1 MSLKKL
7 FLLLFFFSGLGLSA
21 QAPANKEV
29 PVAKELPSAKKS
41 ASEKESGSN
50 KDPKKRQRPGFFD
63 KQELT
68 SSDYLSSIEKAN
80 ETMNTVRNNSEFERK
95 TTFIF
100 KEIEDT
106 NTSINLIT
114 ENLKGA
120 NNTNV
125 RNQQMY
131 QKVLFELQEDLEGYQ
146 TALNKNTAK
155 LVDLK
160 KDLRGIMKD
169 TVFRKMIRDTVIRA
183 QFKPE
188 LKDLKAKFMATDSL
202 LKVNLGILNIHK
214 TQTTEKKIVIAEA
227 LELVSDRLDKSGI
240 TMFGNECPNFWKS
253 KLNIGDKKISTFI
266 YDKFSVEIK
275 AFTYYFKYSLP
286 NTLLLIIVIGLLLWW
301 IIHNRKYLKKNDKW
315 ETLGSFDFKYL
326 NSGTILPVL
335 VIALNIAIALNL
347 YAPAL
352 YIEFIHLLLLLTLTF
367 IFLKKWSGK
376 AFRKWILLVVI
387 FAAFSFIDLFLEIS
401 FVQRSIFILINIISI
416 RFGLV
421 DLKYIKKEM
430 YIQGFFSWANI
441 IFIGFNGLAI
451 LFNLF
456 GRVSLAHTLSLTA
469 IIALTQIIALSVFLK
484 VVMEIITL
492 QIYVIRLK
500 RGIDKLFDFHSLVK
514 NSNKPFLLLVIYL
527 WIVVIA
533 SNLNIS
539 DNLSAIGGYI
549 FNKENKIGSF
559 SFTLGSFGLFFLII
573 WIAHILQKYV
583 AFFFGEIEQ
592 ENEENIN
599 KRQHSKLLITR
610 LVLLAVGYLL
620 AISASGMPLDKI
632 TIILGALGVG
642 VGLGLQPIVNNF
654 ISGVIL
660 IFERPIQIGD
670 VIESGTQSGRVKE
683 INLRTTK
690 IDTSN
695 GAEVII
701 PNGNILSQNIVNWT
715 YSNNYKL
722 IDISFTI
729 SGVITEDE
737 ITETIISSLNTISLV
752 FTDKEPQ
759 ILFDSISEDKYK
771 IKVKFWCNIYR
782 TEQAISEA
790 RRALYESFK
799 KKEISLND

>member
-7 FLLLFFFSGLGLSA
+7 SLLLLFFFSLHLNA
-21 QAPANKEV
+21 QTSTTKDIPAIKEGETNKDF
-29 PVAKELPSAKKS
+29 KKKKS
-41 ASEKESGSN
+41 A
-50 KDPKKRQRPGFFD
+50 FFD

-80 ETMNTVRNNSEFERK
+80 ETMNIVRNKGVFERRIL
-95 TTFIF
+95 FIF
-100 KEIEDT
+100 KEIDDT
-106 NTSINLIT
+106 NSSINLIT

-131 QKVLFELQEDLEGYQ
+131 QKILLELQEDLEGYQ
-146 TALNKNTAK
+146 AALNKSSTTI
-155 LVDLK
+155 LDLK
-160 KDLRGIMKD
+160 KDLRSIMKD
-169 TVFRKMIRDTVIRA
+169 TVFRKMIKDTVIRA

-188 LKDLKAKFMATDSL
+188 LKDLKAKFMSTDSL
-202 LKVNLGILNIHK
+202 LKANMSILNLHK
-214 TQTTEKKIVIAEA
+214 TQTSEKKIVIAEA

-240 TMFGNECPNFWKS
+240 TILGNECPNIWKS
-253 KLNIGDKKISTFI
+253 KLLEVGKQNISTFI
-266 YDKFSVEIK
+266 SDKFSVEIK
-275 AFTYYFKYSLP
+275 AFSYYFKYSLR

-301 IIHNRKYLKKNDKW
+301 IIHNRKYLKKNKKW
-315 ETLGSFDFKYL
+315 ETVGSFDFKYL
-326 NSGTILPVL
+326 TYGTVLPVL
-335 VIALNIAIALNL
+335 VVALNIAIALNL

-352 YIEFIHLLLLLTLTF
+352 YIEFLHLLLLLTLTF
-367 IFLKKWSGK
+367 LFLNKWSGK
-376 AFRKWILLVVI
+376 AFRKWVLLVGI
-387 FAAFSFIDLFLEIS
+387 FAAFSFIDLFLETS
-401 FVQRSIFILINIISI
+401 FLQRTIFIAINIISI
-416 RFGLV
+416 RFGLI
-421 DLKYIKKEM
+421 DLKYIKEEM
-430 YIQGFFSWANI
+430 YIKGFFSWANI
-441 IFIGFNGLAI
+441 IFISFNSLAI

-484 VVMEIITL
+484 VLMEIITL

-500 RGIDKLFDFHSLVK
+500 RGIDKIFDFQSLTN

-539 DNLSAIGGYI
+539 DTLSSIFDFI
-549 FNKENKIGSF
+549 FNRENKIGSF
-559 SFTLGSFGLFFLII
+559 NFTLGGFALFFLII

-583 AFFFGEIEQ
+583 AFFFGEIEE
-592 ENEENIN
+592 ENEDNIN

-620 AISASGMPLDKI
+620 AISASGMPIDKI
-632 TIILGALGVG
+632 TIVLGALGVG
-642 VGLGLQPIVNNF
+642 VGLGLQGVVSNF
-654 ISGVIL
+654 VSGVIL

-670 VIESGTQSGRVKE
+670 VIESGNQSGRVKE
-683 INLRTTK
+683 IGLRTTT

-722 IDISFTI
+722 IDISFSI
-729 SGVITEDE
+729 NGKITEDE
-737 ITETIISSLNTISLV
+737 ITDTIISSLNTISLV
-752 FTDKEPQ
+752 STDKEPQ

-790 RRALYESFK
+790 RRALYENFK
-799 KKEISLND
+799 KREITLND

>member
-7 FLLLFFFSGLGLSA
+7 SLFLLFFLCLSGYA
-21 QAPANKEV
+21 QAPVIKDTSINNKV
-29 PVAKELPSAKKS
+29 QT
-41 ASEKESGSN
+41 GN
-50 KDPKKRQRPGFFD
+50 NPKKDAKNRQKSGFFD

-68 SSDYLSSIEKAN
+68 SSDYLSSIERAN
-80 ETMNTVRNNSEFERK
+80 ETMNTVRNNGAFERRI
-95 TTFIF
+95 TFIF
-100 KEIEDT
+100 EEIKST
-106 NTSINLIT
+106 NASVNLIT

-131 QKVLFELQEDLEGYQ
+131 RKVLLELQDELEGYQ
-146 TALNKNTAK
+146 NALNQNTTK
-155 LVDLK
+155 ILDLK

-169 TVFRKMIRDTVIRA
+169 TVFRKVIKDTLIRA

-188 LKDLKAKFMATDSL
+188 LKDLKAKFKETDSL
-202 LKVNLGILNIHK
+202 LKANLNTLNIHK
-214 TQTTEKKIVIAEA
+214 TETTEKKIIIAEA

-240 TMFGNECPNFWKS
+240 TIFGNECPNIWKS
-253 KLNIGDKKISTFI
+253 KVLDTGKQRISSFI
-266 YDKFSVEIK
+266 SDKFSVETK
-275 AFTYYFKYSLP
+275 AFNYYFKYSLP
-286 NTLLLIIVIGLLLWW
+286 NTMLLILVIGLLLWW
-301 IIHNRKYLKKNDKW
+301 IIHNRKYLTKNDKW
-315 ETLGSFDFKYL
+315 ETLSSFDFKYL
-326 NSGTILPVL
+326 NFGTLLPVL
-335 VIALNIAIALNL
+335 VVALNIAIALNL

-352 YIEFIHLLLLLTLTF
+352 YIEFLHLMLLLTLTF

-376 AFRKWILLVVI
+376 AFRKWVLLVVI

-401 FVQRSIFILINIISI
+401 FIQRMIFIAINIVSI
-416 RFGLV
+416 RFGIV
-421 DLKYIKKEM
+421 DLKYIKEQM
-430 YIQGFFSWANI
+430 YIKAFFPWANA

-469 IIALTQIIALSVFLK
+469 IIAMTQIIALSVFLK
-484 VVMEIITL
+484 ILMEIITL

-500 RGIDKLFDFHSLVK
+500 RGIDKIFDFQSLTN

-539 DNLSAIGGYI
+539 DSVASAFNFI
-549 FNKENKIGSF
+549 FNRQNKIGSF
-559 SFTLGSFGLFFLII
+559 TFSIGSFALFFLII

-583 AFFFGEIEQ
+583 AFFFGEIEE

-610 LVLLAVGYLL
+610 LVLLSLGYLL
-620 AISASGMPLDKI
+620 AISASGMPIDKI
-632 TIILGALGVG
+632 TIVLGALGVG
-642 VGLGLQPIVNNF
+642 VGLGLQGIVSNF
-654 ISGVIL
+654 VSGVIL

-670 VIESGTQSGRVKE
+670 VIESGNQSGRVKE
-683 INLRTTK
+683 IGLRTTK
-690 IDTSN
+690 IDTTN

-715 YSNNYKL
+715 YSNNHKL

-729 SGVITEDE
+729 NGEISEDE
-737 ITETIISSLNTISLV
+737 IGETIVSSLNTISLI

-759 ILFDSISEDKYK
+759 ILFDSISENKYK

-782 TEQAISEA
+782 AEQAVSEA
-790 RRALYESFK
+790 RMALYESFK
-799 KKEISLND
+799 KRGVSLND